1 MIRILLDFQ
10 LIASTVS
17 SVELSGAQKQCESV
31 TEHCKEG
38 GERQRENCVPR

>member
-17 SVELSGAQKQCESV
+17 SVELSGAQKQCENV
-31 TEHCKEG
+31 TENCKEG
-38 GERQRENCVPR
+38 GERQRENCIPR